1 VDGGTVRVEVPPV
14 ALERLGQPAARKA
27 VEQALGRRLNR
38 AVQVHFAGSDLPVSA
53 DPQQGR
59 ITAQSARAD
68 RLRQLS
74 EGEPLLETAVREWDL
89 ELVE

>member
-1 VDGGTVRVEVPPV
+1 VSVAFVGGD
-14 ALERLGQPAARKA
+14 APAA
-27 VEQALGRRLNR
+27 
-38 AVQVHFAGSDLPVSA
+38 A
-53 DPQQGR
+53 DPRQGR
-59 ITAQSARAD
+59 ITADSARRD